1 MTRIEQVGDAAIAV
15 LADQGARGLT
25 HRAVDAA
32 GRLPPGTTSNY
43 ARTRA
48 ALLAITLR
56 RIAQLDAIEGAAQAG
71 EAAEAVSAAPPA
83 PGVRTGRPGAPGARA
98 SRGAAR
104 TGLVRGGTPLTVDA
118 LASLLAGIVHRM
130 IADAA
135 TRQRL
140 LARFELAFEATR
152 RPELRAAYDELGG
165 TFRAQ
170 ISRLLALAGA
180 TAPERDA
187 WTLIAW
193 LEGTAFYALAG
204 AGGSAVPPLA
214 ELRAQVSHL
223 LAGMCADESGT
234 A

>member
-1 MTRIEQVGDAAIAV
+1 MTRIDQVGDAAIAV
-15 LADQGARGLT
+15 LADEGARGLT

-56 RIAQLDAIEGAAQAG
+56 RIAELDAAEGATQAG
-71 EAAEAVSAAPPA
+71 EAAEAVSATRARSA
-83 PGVRTGRPGAPGARA
+83 RRAGRPGG
-98 SRGAAR
+98 SGTGRGAP
-104 TGLVRGGTPLTVDA
+104 PLTASA
-118 LASLLAGIVHRM
+118 LAGLLAGMLHRM
-130 IADAA
+130 ITDAA
-135 TRQRL
+135 IRQRL

-165 TFRAQ
+165 AFRGQVA
-170 ISRLLALAGA
+170 RMLALAGSA
-180 TAPERDA
+180 APERDA
-187 WTLIAW
+187 WTLISW

-204 AGGSAVPPLA
+204 AGGSAVPSLA
-214 ELRAQVSHL
+214 ELRAQVSLL
-223 LAGMCADESGT
+223 LASMCADESGT

>member
-1 MTRIEQVGDAAIAV
+1 MSRIDEVGDAAIAV
-15 LADQGARGLT
+15 LAAAGTRGLT

-56 RIAQLDAIEGAAQAG
+56 RIAELDAAEGAVQAG
-71 EAAEAVSAAPPA
+71 EAAEAVSAARAATTAVA
-83 PGVRTGRPGAPGARA
+83 P
-98 SRGAAR
+98 
-104 TGLVRGGTPLTVDA
+104 PLTVSA
-118 LASLLAGIVHRM
+118 LASLLAGMLHRM
-130 IADAA
+130 ITDAA
-135 TRQRL
+135 IRRRL

-165 TFRAQ
+165 AFRGQVA
-170 ISRLLALAGA
+170 RLLALAGSA
-180 TAPERDA
+180 ASDRDA

-204 AGGSAVPPLA
+204 AGGGAVPSPA
-214 ELRAQVSHL
+214 ELRAQVSLL
-223 LAGMCADESGT
+223 LASMCADESGT